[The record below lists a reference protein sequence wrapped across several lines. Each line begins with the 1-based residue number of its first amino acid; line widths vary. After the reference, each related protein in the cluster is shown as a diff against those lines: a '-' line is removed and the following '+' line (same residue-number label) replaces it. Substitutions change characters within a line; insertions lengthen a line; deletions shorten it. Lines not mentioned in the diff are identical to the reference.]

1 MEKYEKRNKLNYIYY
16 NVDIYFI
23 VAVSWRSAATVI
35 NRKENEEEDF
45 C

>member
-23 VAVSWRSAATVI
+23 VAACWRSAATVI
-35 NRKENEEEDF
+35 NRKGNEKEDF